1 MRNRDSLYA
10 DGHTETGVSAF
21 ERLPSQPERNTP
33 FSPSQVML
41 VKRMFEILPDGTPS
55 LRSWVVRT
63 IGSAV
68 PHQQS
73 AKRRVPMMILENET
87 FFA

>member
-1 MRNRDSLYA
+1 MVALAPD
-10 DGHTETGVSAF
+10 
-21 ERLPSQPERNTP
+21 RNTP
-33 FSPSQVML
+33 FSPSQVMF

-55 LRSWVVRT
+55 FRSWVVRT

-73 AKRRVPMMILENET
+73 AKRRVSMMMFEKET
-87 FFA
+87 FFAWPPSRT